1 LAQAAPFASNLVT
14 ALSRNPALFTSF
26 YWIRMTVTGAALS
39 PATMA
44 SMAALELDVMPW
56 KVQVS
61 NASTAASDGSDGFQE
76 SLREALS
83 PGSSD
88 SDSLRHIIPASAQ
101 NQKMPSAMEPMRA
114 GMLSTPSIPP
124 PPGLEIERGADVNIP
139 SKAEP
144 MSSPEGLFDL
154 VQELHHQVSALQ
166 SELYTQQAQQAQLMQ
181 PMPTLQAMQPSVVP
195 EGVWTS
201 MPVTHSTP
209 FADGVSPLPCWHG
222 YNHVSTG
229 QDPKLTSARSHTLK
243 NGPNALRVR
252 QFCTACG
259 VRVQQSSALFCTSCG
274 HRLD

>member
-1 LAQAAPFASNLVT
+1 MGSPIFGLPKLPLLPQT
-14 ALSRNPALFTSF
+14 LSQRHTESSPF
-26 YWIRMTVTGAALS
+26 YWIRMTETGAALS
-39 PATMA
+39 AATMA

-88 SDSLRHIIPASAQ
+88 SDNLPHIIPASTQ
-101 NQKMPSAMEPMRA
+101 SQKMLSAAAPMGA
-114 GMLSTPSIPP
+114 GMLSTTPSIAP
-124 PPGLEIERGADVNIP
+124 PPGLEIEIGAEDVNIP

-144 MSSPEGLFDL
+144 TSSPEGLFDL
-154 VQELHHQVSALQ
+154 VSALQ
-166 SELYTQQAQQAQLMQ
+166 SELYTQQAQLMQ
-181 PMPTLQAMQPSVVP
+181 PMQTLPTMQPSMVP

-201 MPVTHSTP
+201 MPMTLGAP
-209 FADGVSPLPCWHG
+209 FADGLSPLPSWHG
-222 YNHVSTG
+222 YNHVST
-229 QDPKLTSARSHTLK
+229 QDPMHPMQSSARSRTLK
-243 NGPNALRVR
+243 NSPNALRVR

-259 VRVQQSSALFCTSCG
+259 VRIQQSSALFCTDCG